1 MDNGDGQ
8 WGPRTGTASR
18 TRVIRP
24 TRWVRMPGTWTN
36 TMGTQNEDITQI
48 EDNDADKVDEDNR
61 DG

>member
-1 MDNGDGQ
+1 MGLM
-8 WGPRTGTASR
+8 
-18 TRVIRP
+18 
-24 TRWVRMPGTWTN
+24 RWVRMLGTWTN